1 VYDTFICFMPI
12 NPPNHIGIVAVCV
25 TDSALYPPV
34 PPVEVWHG
42 TFSEFDTV
50 LRQTKVGVATAF
62 CNIEVAFKS
71 PDPELYLVTLVFA
84 WVVLGMAAAPASTA
98 AFVDAT
104 SFWYA

>member
-1 VYDTFICFMPI
+1 MPI
-12 NPPNHIGIVAVCV
+12 NPPNHRGIVAVCV

-50 LRQTKVGVATAF
+50 LRQTKVGVATTF
-62 CNIEVAFKS
+62 CNIGVAFKS
-71 PDPELYLVTLVFA
+71 PDRELYVVTLVFA
-84 WVVLGMAAAPASTA
+84 WVVFGMASAPASTA

-104 SFWYA
+104 SCWYA